1 VCGDESWGEVAHEGI
16 RFAACAVAIEKPDR
30 AGANGNP
37 SGAGAA
43 APAFSLVFLPQAH
56 EVYRRLALD
65 PGASRHPL
73 LDAFHSRFR
82 NVGLWLLALPS
93 RQTPQVPTVS
103 RGRLRSN
110 TLGAFYGLR

>member
-1 VCGDESWGEVAHEGI
+1 MKV
-16 RFAACAVAIEKPDR
+16 
-30 AGANGNP
+30 
-37 SGAGAA
+37 SGLRHVLWRLRSRIALVLTEIHQAQ
-43 APAFSLVFLPQAH
+43 APLPRPFLLYF
-56 EVYRRLALD
+56 YRKLMRSTVGWPLD

-110 TLGAFYGLR
+110 TAGAFYGLR